1 MRSLPSRRPNGNR
14 QPDPSRDGKHLP
26 HGLFLHGLFLHG
38 LCGWKRGEDESEGP
52 GKRENRRPAI
62 PKINHLIVL
71 PLPKPHCVS
80 ALRLCIMRS
89 QPSG

>member
-26 HGLFLHGLFLHG
+26 HGLFLHGL
-38 LCGWKRGEDESEGP
+38 CGWKREEDESEGP